1 MRTTWDFSSAET
13 LTFGWGASILLDSR
27 LARFDRRRVMII
39 TDKRLVSAGLVR
51 HVTANLSSKRAFEI
65 FDGGEPEP
73 SMEVAEAAVAQAQA
87 FEPDCFV
94 AIGGGSN
101 MDIAKLAALLY
112 THGGPPQQYIGFDR
126 VPGPVAFL
134 VCIPTTAGT
143 GSEVSHAAVL
153 GDPVSG
159 IKSGVLSPLLR
170 PAIAL
175 VDPELTLGCPA
186 KVTADSGIDALTH
199 AIESYLATRFDKL
212 DARPDDLVPFQGQN
226 PLADL
231 LAERAISLIATHL
244 RAAVAEPASR
254 DAREGMALAATL
266 AGLAFSNGAVA
277 AVHALEY
284 PLGALYHC
292 SHGAGNG
299 LMLPH
304 VMRHNLPVRKGELA
318 RIAALMGVSTESMS
332 LEEAANAAIEAVTK
346 LRDDIGVPKT
356 LRELGAKQE
365 DIPSIAEKAL
375 TIKRLMS
382 TTPVSPTVESL
393 KAMLE
398 SAW

>member
-1 MRTTWDFSSAET
+1 MRTTWDFASSEC

-27 LARFDRRRVMII
+27 LARFDRRRILVI
-39 TDKRLVSAGLVR
+39 TDERLMSAGLVR
-51 HVTANLSSKRAFEI
+51 HVTANISPSRAVEVFT
-65 FDGGEPEP
+65 GGQPEP
-73 SMEVAEAAVAQAQA
+73 SMEVAEAALAQAQS

-101 MDIAKLAALLY
+101 MDVAKLTALLY
-112 THGGPPQQYIGFDR
+112 THGGPPQQYIGFDK
-126 VPGPVAFL
+126 VPGPIAFL

-199 AIESYLATRFDKL
+199 AIETYLATNFNQL
-212 DARPDDLVPFQGQN
+212 EARPDELVPFQGKN

-231 LAERAISLIATHL
+231 LAERAIELIAKHL
-244 RAAVAEPASR
+244 RTAVSEPGNRA
-254 DAREGMALAATL
+254 AREAMALAATI
-266 AGLAFSNGAVA
+266 AGLAFSSGAVA

-284 PLGALYHC
+284 PLGAFYHC

-304 VMRHNLPVRKGELA
+304 VMRHNLPARKAELA
-318 RIAALMGVSTESMS
+318 RIAGLMGVDTKAMS
-332 LEEAANAAIEAVTK
+332 IDEAANAAIEAVTS
-346 LRDDIGVPKT
+346 LRNEIGVPRT
-356 LRELGAKQE
+356 LRELGAKKE
-365 DIPSIAEKAL
+365 DFGAIAEKAFA
-375 TIKRLMS
+375 IKRLMG
-382 TTPVSPTVESL
+382 TTPVAPSVESL
-393 KAMLE
+393 NRILE
-398 SAW
+398 AAW

>member
-1 MRTTWDFSSAET
+1 MRTTWDFASSEC
-13 LTFGWGASILLDSR
+13 LTFGWGASVLLDSR
-27 LARFDRRRVMII
+27 LARFDRRKIMVI
-39 TDKRLVSAGLVR
+39 TDERLVSAGLVR
-51 HVTANLSSKRAFEI
+51 HVTANIHPSRAVKI
-65 FDGGEPEP
+65 FSGGQPEP
-73 SMEVAEAAVAQAQA
+73 SMEVAEAAFAQAQE

-101 MDIAKLAALLY
+101 MDVAKLTALLY
-112 THGGPPQQYIGFDR
+112 THGGPPQQYIGFDK
-126 VPGPVAFL
+126 VPGPIAFL
-134 VCIPTTAGT
+134 ICIPTTAGT

-159 IKSGVLSPLLR
+159 IKSGILSPLLR

-199 AIESYLATRFDKL
+199 AIETYLATSFDQIA
-212 DARPDDLVPFQGQN
+212 ARPDELVPFQGKN

-231 LAERAISLIATHL
+231 LAERAIELIAAHL
-244 RAAVAEPASR
+244 RTAVREPGNR
-254 DAREGMALAATL
+254 KAREAMALAATI

-284 PLGALYHC
+284 PLGAHYHC

-304 VMRHNLPVRKGELA
+304 VMRHNLPARTAELA
-318 RIAALMGVSTESMS
+318 RVASLMGVETKGMS
-332 LEEAANAAIEAVTK
+332 AIEAANAAIDAVAS
-346 LRDDIGVPKT
+346 LRDDIGVPRT
-356 LRELGAKQE
+356 VRELGGKRE
-365 DIPSIAEKAL
+365 DFATIAEKAFA
-375 TIKRLMS
+375 IKRLMG
-382 TTPVSPTVESL
+382 TTPVAPTVESL
-393 KAMLE
+393 ASMLE
-398 SAW
+398 AAW

>member
-1 MRTTWDFSSAET
+1 MRTTWDFASSEC
-13 LTFGWGASILLDSR
+13 LTFGWGASVLLDSR
-27 LARFDRRRVMII
+27 LARFDRRRVMVI
-39 TDKRLVSAGLVR
+39 TDKRLVSAGLVH
-51 HVTANLSSKRAFEI
+51 HVTANISSKRAVEI

-73 SMEVAEAAVAQAQA
+73 SMEVAEAAIKQAEK

-101 MDIAKLAALLY
+101 MDVAKLTALLY
-112 THGGPPQQYIGFDR
+112 THGGPPQQYIGFDK

-134 VCIPTTAGT
+134 ICIPTTAGT

-199 AIESYLATRFDKL
+199 AIETYLATNFDALSAK
-212 DARPDDLVPFQGQN
+212 PDELVPFQGKN

-231 LAERAISLIATHL
+231 LAERAIGLIAANL
-244 RAAVAEPASR
+244 RTAVKEPGNRS
-254 DAREGMALAATL
+254 AREAMALAATI

-304 VMRHNLPVRKGELA
+304 VMRHNLPARMGELA
-318 RIAALMGVSTESMS
+318 RIATMMDVNTEKMS
-332 LEEAANAAIEAVTK
+332 IEEAASAAIDAVTSI
-346 LRDDIGVPKT
+346 RDDIGVPRT
-356 LRELGAKQE
+356 LRDLNAKRD
-365 DIPSIAEKAL
+365 DIPAIAEKAF
-375 TIKRLMS
+375 TIKRLMG
-382 TTPVSPTVESL
+382 TTPVAPTTENL
-393 KAMLE
+393 QKMLE
-398 SAW
+398 AAW

>member
-1 MRTTWDFSSAET
+1 MRTTWDFASSES
-13 LTFGWGASILLDSR
+13 LTFGWGASVLLDSR
-27 LARFDRRRVMII
+27 LARFDRRRIMVV
-39 TDKRLVSAGLVR
+39 TDDRLVSVGLVR
-51 HVTANLSSKRAFEI
+51 HVTANISSKRAVEVFS
-65 FDGGEPEP
+65 GGQPEP
-73 SMEVAEAAVAQAQA
+73 SMEVAEAALTQAQS

-101 MDIAKLAALLY
+101 MDVAKLTALLY
-112 THGGPPQQYIGFDR
+112 THGGPPQQYIGFDK
-126 VPGPVAFL
+126 VPGPIAFL

-153 GDPVSG
+153 GDPATG
-159 IKSGVLSPLLR
+159 IKSGILSPLLR

-199 AIESYLATRFDKL
+199 AIETYLATRFDQL
-212 DARPDDLVPFQGQN
+212 DARPDELVPFQGKN
-226 PLADL
+226 PIADL
-231 LAERAISLIATHL
+231 LAQRAISLIAANL
-244 RAAVAEPASR
+244 RLAVSEPGNR
-254 DAREGMALAATL
+254 NAREAMALAATI

-304 VMRHNLPVRKGELA
+304 VMKHNLPARESELA
-318 RIAALMGVSTESMS
+318 RIASFMGFETKAMTAG
-332 LEEAANAAIEAVTK
+332 EAANAAIEAVTA
-346 LRDDIGVPKT
+346 LRDEIGIPRT
-356 LRELGAKQE
+356 LRDLGAKKE
-365 DIPSIAEKAL
+365 DFASIAEKAFA
-375 TIKRLMS
+375 IKRLMG
-382 TTPVSPTVESL
+382 TTPVAPTIESL
-393 KAMLE
+393 KSILE
-398 SAW
+398 AAW

>member
-1 MRTTWDFSSAET
+1 MRTTWDFASSEA

-27 LARFDRRRVMII
+27 LARFDRRRIMVI
-39 TDKRLVSAGLVR
+39 TDKHLVRAGLVN
-51 HVTANLSSKRAFEI
+51 HVTANISSKRAVEV
-65 FDGGEPEP
+65 FDGGQPEP
-73 SMEVAEAAVAQAQA
+73 SMEVAEAAVKQAEQ

-112 THGGPPQQYIGFDR
+112 THGGPPQQYIGFDK
-126 VPGPVAFL
+126 VPGPIAFL
-134 VCIPTTAGT
+134 ICIPTTAGT

-199 AIESYLATRFDKL
+199 AIETYLATNFDKL
-212 DARPDDLVPFQGQN
+212 HAKPDELVPFQGKN

-231 LAERAISLIATHL
+231 LAERAISLIGAHL
-244 RAAVAEPASR
+244 RTAVKEPGNRS
-254 DAREGMALAATL
+254 AREAMAFAATL

-284 PLGALYHC
+284 PLGAHYHC

-304 VMRHNLPVRKGELA
+304 VMRHNLPARKKELA
-318 RIAALMGVSTESMS
+318 QIAALLGVSTQNQL
-332 LEEAANAAIEAVTK
+332 LEESAEAAIDAVAK
-346 LRDDIGVPKT
+346 LRDDIGVPQT
-356 LRELGAKQE
+356 LQHLNAKRE
-365 DIPSIAEKAL
+365 DIPTIAQKAFE
-375 TIKRLMS
+375 IKRLMG

-393 KAMLE
+393 KTILE
-398 SAW
+398 AAW

>member
-1 MRTTWDFSSAET
+1 MRTTWDFASSEC
-13 LTFGWGASILLDSR
+13 LTFGWGASVLLDSR
-27 LARFDRRRVMII
+27 LARFDRRKIMVI
-39 TDKRLVSAGLVR
+39 TDERLVSAGLVR
-51 HVTANLSSKRAFEI
+51 HVTANIHPSRAVEVFS
-65 FDGGEPEP
+65 GGQPEP
-73 SMEVAEAAVAQAQA
+73 SMEVAEAAFAQAQE

-101 MDIAKLAALLY
+101 MDVAKLTALLY
-112 THGGPPQQYIGFDR
+112 THGGPPQQYIGFDK
-126 VPGPVAFL
+126 VPGPIAFL
-134 VCIPTTAGT
+134 ICIPTTAGT

-199 AIESYLATRFDKL
+199 AIETYLATSFDQIA
-212 DARPDDLVPFQGQN
+212 ARPDELVPFQGKS

-231 LAERAISLIATHL
+231 LAERAIELIATHL
-244 RAAVAEPASR
+244 RTAVREPGHR
-254 DAREGMALAATL
+254 KAREAMALAATI

-304 VMRHNLPVRKGELA
+304 VMRHNLPARTAELA
-318 RIAALMGVSTESMS
+318 RVASLMGVETKDMS
-332 LEEAANAAIEAVTK
+332 LVEAANAAIEAVAS
-346 LRDDIGVPKT
+346 LRDDIGVPRTVRDLGGK
-356 LRELGAKQE
+356 REDFAT
-365 DIPSIAEKAL
+365 IAEKAFA
-375 TIKRLMS
+375 IKRLMG
-382 TTPVSPTVESL
+382 TTPVAPTVESL
-393 KAMLE
+393 VAMLDA
-398 SAW
+398 AW

>member
-1 MRTTWDFSSAET
+1 MRTTWDFASSEC
-13 LTFGWGASILLDSR
+13 LTFGWGASVLLDSR
-27 LARFDRRRVMII
+27 LARFDRRRVMVI
-39 TDKRLVSAGLVR
+39 TDKRLVSAGLVH
-51 HVTANLSSKRAFEI
+51 HVTANISSKRAVEI

-73 SMEVAEAAVAQAQA
+73 SMEVAEAAIKQAEK

-101 MDIAKLAALLY
+101 MDVAKLTALLY
-112 THGGPPQQYIGFDR
+112 THGGPPQQYIGFDK

-134 VCIPTTAGT
+134 ICIPTTAGT

-199 AIESYLATRFDKL
+199 AIETYLATNFDALSAK
-212 DARPDDLVPFQGQN
+212 PDELVPFQGKN

-231 LAERAISLIATHL
+231 LAERAIGLIAANL
-244 RAAVAEPASR
+244 RTAVKEPGNRS
-254 DAREGMALAATL
+254 AREAMALAATI

-304 VMRHNLPVRKGELA
+304 VMRHNFPARMGELA
-318 RIAALMGVSTESMS
+318 RIATMMDVNTEKMS
-332 LEEAANAAIEAVTK
+332 IEEAASAAIDAVTSI
-346 LRDDIGVPKT
+346 RDDIGVPRT
-356 LRELGAKQE
+356 LRDLNAKRD
-365 DIPSIAEKAL
+365 DIPAIAEKAF
-375 TIKRLMS
+375 TIKRLMG
-382 TTPVSPTVESL
+382 TTPVAPTTENL
-393 KAMLE
+393 QKMLE
-398 SAW
+398 AAW

>member
-1 MRTTWDFSSAET
+1 MRTTWDFASSES

-27 LARFDRRRVMII
+27 LARFDRRRIMVI
-39 TDKRLVSAGLVR
+39 TDKRLVSAGLVM
-51 HVTANLSSKRAFEI
+51 HVTANISSKRAVEV
-65 FDGGEPEP
+65 FDGGQPEP
-73 SMEVAEAAVAQAQA
+73 SMEVAEAALKQAEK

-101 MDIAKLAALLY
+101 MDVAKLTALLY
-112 THGGPPQQYIGFDR
+112 THGGPPQQYIGFDK
-126 VPGPVAFL
+126 VPGPIAFL
-134 VCIPTTAGT
+134 ICIPTTAGT

-199 AIESYLATRFDKL
+199 AIETYLATHFDKIP
-212 DARPDDLVPFQGQN
+212 AKPDELVPFQGKN

-231 LAERAISLIATHL
+231 LSERAISLIGANLRTAVKEPGN
-244 RAAVAEPASR
+244 RAA
-254 DAREGMALAATL
+254 REAMALAATI

-304 VMRHNLPVRKGELA
+304 VMRHNLPSRNKELA
-318 RIAALMGVSTESMS
+318 QIATLLGVQTETMS
-332 LEEAANAAIEAVTK
+332 QDEAANAAIDAVTS

-356 LRELGAKQE
+356 LRDLNAKRE
-365 DIPSIAEKAL
+365 DIPSIAVKAFE
-375 TIKRLMS
+375 IKRLMG
-382 TTPVSPTVESL
+382 TTPVAPTVESL
-393 KAMLE
+393 KTILE
-398 SAW
+398 AAW